1 MENYPK
7 PVTKETHK
15 KISEYL
21 DNSIYQIKGNEDKY
35 GIGFFCSLK
44 CHDKYIYVLITNYH
58 IINENYLKNY
68 NYIDVLINQKLI
80 RIRINSIYYLDKQL
94 DLSVIE
100 IKENEEV
107 KILELDENI
116 YKEESEIYL
125 NKESIYIIND
135 NNVSYSIIN
144 NISKSEFIF
153 HCNINNNSYCYPI
166 FNLTTNKLIGI
177 YKKNFNC
184 FHKGIFFKYIIM
196 KLEYII
202 FNNEINILIN
212 IDDTDINNK
221 IYFLDNEYIEN
232 DIKRSSHNNLKELNE
247 LNTELYIKKENKEKK
262 EKYKKYFI
270 PEEKGIYNIKLKFNI
285 NLTDCSYMFA
295 GCEKIINMDLI
306 KFNTKYVKNMR
317 YMFYGCQNLK
327 SINLYS
333 FNTINCMD
341 ISHMFE
347 ECKNLE
353 YLDLSSFR
361 INNIKYMNNMFVNCF
376 KLNEQFP
383 KKINFKLLQE
393 LYLNSYEI
401 LDIKFIGREYFKQLQ
416 QLNLSDNKIS
426 DIKVLERV
434 DFKQLQQLDLGSNQI
449 SDIKVLERVD
459 FKQLQQLD
467 LSDNKKSD
475 IKVLERVDFK
485 QLQQLNLSLNQIS
498 DKENS
503 STINYLNSKISN
515 FHY

>member
-116 YKEESEIYL
+116 YREESEIYL

-135 NNVSYSIIN
+135 NNLSYSIIN

-221 IYFLDNEYIEN
+221 IYFLDNKYIEN
-232 DIKRSSHNNLKELNE
+232 DIKKSSHNNLKELNE

-361 INNIKYMNNMFVNCF
+361 INNTKHMSNMFINCF
-376 KLNEQFP
+376 KLNE
-383 KKINFKLLQE
+383 
-393 LYLNSYEI
+393 
-401 LDIKFIGREYFKQLQ
+401 
-416 QLNLSDNKIS
+416 
-426 DIKVLERV
+426 
-434 DFKQLQQLDLGSNQI
+434 
-449 SDIKVLERVD
+449 
-459 FKQLQQLD
+459 
-467 LSDNKKSD
+467 
-475 IKVLERVDFK
+475 
-485 QLQQLNLSLNQIS
+485 
-498 DKENS
+498 
-503 STINYLNSKISN
+503 
-515 FHY
+515 